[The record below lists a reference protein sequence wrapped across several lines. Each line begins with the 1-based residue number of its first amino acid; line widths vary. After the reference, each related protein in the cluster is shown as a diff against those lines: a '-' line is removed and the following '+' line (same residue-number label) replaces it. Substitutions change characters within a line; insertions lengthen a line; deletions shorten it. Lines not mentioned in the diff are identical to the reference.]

1 MTMLKKKAKNLLD
14 EVETL
19 IGRNAVFE
27 GTIKTD
33 KVIRIDGKV
42 SGNIYAEGVIIGETA
57 EITGDIEGNVIL
69 ASGAVK
75 GNINAAENID
85 LLPSAKIF
93 GDIKTNALSIAEVS
107 QFYGKSSMTIKEKI
121 NGAEMK

>member
-1 MTMLKKKAKNLLD
+1 MLKKKAKSLLD
-14 EVETL
+14 GVETL

-42 SGNIYAEGVIIGETA
+42 SGNIYAGGIIIGETA

-69 ASGAVK
+69 AGGAVK
-75 GNINAAENID
+75 GNINATETIEI
-85 LLPSAKIF
+85 LPSAKIF
-93 GDIKTNALSIAEVS
+93 GDIKTNVLAIAEGA
-107 QFYGKSSMTIKEKI
+107 QFYGKSSMTIKETI
-121 NGAEMK
+121 NGAEIK

>member
-42 SGNIYAEGVIIGETA
+42 SGNIFAGGVIIGETA
-57 EITGDIEGNVIL
+57 EITGDIEGNIIL
-69 ASGAVK
+69 AGGVVK
-75 GNINAAENID
+75 GNINAAENME

-93 GDIKTNALSIAEVS
+93 GDIKTNALSIAEGA

-121 NGAEMK
+121 NGAETK

>member
-1 MTMLKKKAKNLLD
+1 MLKKKEKNLLD

-19 IGRNAVFE
+19 IGRNTVFE

-42 SGNIYAEGVIIGETA
+42 SGNIYAGGIIIGETA

-69 ASGAVK
+69 AGGTVK
-75 GNINAAENID
+75 GNINATETIEV
-85 LLPSAKIF
+85 LPSAKIF
-93 GDIKTNALSIAEVS
+93 GDIKTNALAIAEGA
-107 QFYGKSSMTIKEKI
+107 QFYGKSSMTIKETI
-121 NGAEMK
+121 NGAEIK

>member
-1 MTMLKKKAKNLLD
+1 MLKKKAKNLLD

-42 SGNIYAEGVIIGETA
+42 SGNIYAGGIIIGETA

-69 ASGAVK
+69 AGGIVK
-75 GNINAAENID
+75 GNINATETIEV
-85 LLPSAKIF
+85 LPSAKIF
-93 GDIKTNALSIAEVS
+93 GDIKTNALAIAEGA
-107 QFYGKSSMTIKEKI
+107 QFYGKSSMTIKETI